1 MNYIKYLFLLFATT
15 TTTCEKII
23 KNIKINTIKDANYP
37 SCRNCVYYKPS
48 PFATDYGSLTSK
60 CEKIGEKN
68 ILTGDIKYDYVS
80 ICRMNESKCGKEGKY
95 FEKEPNLQIKIFT
108 HSIIYNTPSL
118 LLISIYV
125 YTFFYFYV
133 RSHIV
138 N

>member
-1 MNYIKYLFLLFATT
+1 MKMFYFFLLSLVNS
-15 TTTCEKII
+15 KVII
-23 KNIKINTIKDANYP
+23 NNKNIP
-37 SCRNCVYYKPS
+37 VCRNCIHFKPNS
-48 PFATDYGSLTSK
+48 VSEFSSIFSK
-60 CEKIGEKN
+60 CNKFADKDLKTDEIIFN
-68 ILTGDIKYDYVS
+68 YADN
-80 ICRMNESKCGKEGKY
+80 CRSDENKCGKEGKY